1 MTHAPR
7 RAGCTLALLL
17 AVAAPL
23 AAVSAAQEIT
33 GKVVAIADGD
43 TLTLLV
49 SGNQQVRVRLTE
61 IDTPERGQ
69 PYAEKSKQRLASMVF
84 ERDVRVASAGKDRF
98 GRTLGRV
105 FAGDVD
111 VNAEMVRSGAAWV
124 YRKYAKDPEIFEL
137 ESQARAARRGIW
149 SLPEADR
156 VPPWEWR
163 QKRR

>member
-17 AVAAPL
+17 VVAAPL

-33 GKVVAIADGD
+33 GKVVSIADGD

-49 SGNQQVRVRLTE
+49 SGNQQVRVRLAE

-69 PYAEKSKQRLASMVF
+69 PYAEKSKQQLADLVF
-84 ERDVRVASAGKDRF
+84 GRTVRVRSFGSDRY

-105 FAGDVD
+105 FVGDVD

-124 YRKYAKDPEIFEL
+124 YRKYAKDPEIFDL
-137 ESQARAARRGIW
+137 ESQARAGRRGIW
-149 SLPEADR
+149 GLPEADR

-163 QKRR
+163 QRQR

>member
-1 MTHAPR
+1 MTRSVRDP
-7 RAGCTLALLL
+7 
-17 AVAAPL
+17 PL
-23 AAVSAAQEIT
+23 AATGAAQEIT

-49 SGNQQVRVRLTE
+49 AGNRQVRVRLTE

-69 PYAEKSKQRLASMVF
+69 PYAEKAKQALSDLVF
-84 ERDVRVASAGKDRF
+84 GRSVRVRSSGPDRF

-105 FAGDVD
+105 FVGDVD
-111 VNAEMVRSGAAWV
+111 VNAEMVRTGAAWV
-124 YRKYAKDPEIFEL
+124 YRQYARDPRILEL
-137 ESQARAARRGIW
+137 ELEARAAPRGIW
-149 SLPEADR
+149 ILPEADR